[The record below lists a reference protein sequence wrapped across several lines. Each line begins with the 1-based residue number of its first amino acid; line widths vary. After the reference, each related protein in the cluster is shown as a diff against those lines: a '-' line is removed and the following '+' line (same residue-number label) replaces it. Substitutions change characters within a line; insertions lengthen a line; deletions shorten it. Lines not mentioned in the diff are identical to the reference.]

1 MSNFLFS
8 FFVSVLLLGGL
19 QFHLSILICSTHMY
33 RAAGIGA
40 GDTVGNET
48 KPSLG
53 LISFHVH
60 FCVVVRE
67 SGSDYD
73 VV

>member
-1 MSNFLFS
+1 MSDFLFS
-8 FFVSVLLLGGL
+8 FSVLLFGGL

-33 RAAGIGA
+33 RAPGIGA
-40 GDTVGNET
+40 GDTAVNET

-53 LISFHVH
+53 FISFHVH